1 MLIEEW
7 CRDYNIAMNVGNLI
21 YFSLV
26 SGGTQGQ

>member
-21 YFSLV
+21 YFGLV
-26 SGGTQGQ
+26 PDRKQEQ